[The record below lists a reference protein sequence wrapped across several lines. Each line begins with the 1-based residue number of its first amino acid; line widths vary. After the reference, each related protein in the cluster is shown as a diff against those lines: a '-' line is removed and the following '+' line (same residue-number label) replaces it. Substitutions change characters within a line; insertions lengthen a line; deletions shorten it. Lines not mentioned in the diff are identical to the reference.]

1 MADHDLV
8 FYDLE
13 AAPDVRRRLCAP
25 CFRQLEAQ
33 PVDEDRAAARWEL
46 HAADFAHQ
54 LRQGDVQGAWT
65 LLSNFAEDTLTS
77 AVPLDSEASAR
88 FAPKEVRRSSA
99 VTPQSRAHTSTKAP
113 SFQGHME
120 RRLRRFA
127 RRAQELLHIFEGKGA
142 GRLQAHS
149 DALQL
154 ERKLLRSACELRLQ
168 GTSPS
173 ELRDEALTAAAQLEL
188 QASRHR
194 IQRWREELQG
204 NYKRMVS
211 WITRSPGRTSGHD
224 DFEAPVHPIDKRS
237 SSARFGRRSGPAP
250 EVWTLRLPV
259 TGVGISRRIGPRF
272 PLPRSG
278 LTGLFFA
285 RSPKL
290 LSTKLQAWTAG
301 RALHWPHFP
310 QCFGPPYLTSGMP
323 RLLSVVFR
331 MPGCR
336 YGFACWRRRREA
348 FALWRSHQQF
358 GAFWLELSTQSCE
371 AGCWC
376 GLTRPCLVPSQL
388 GARRLCMPPCPSLLQ
403 RLEPGRPLSLASRP
417 TSASVLIRFK

>member
-1 MADHDLV
+1 MS
-8 FYDLE
+8 F
-13 AAPDVRRRLCAP
+13 
-25 CFRQLEAQ
+25 
-33 PVDEDRAAARWEL
+33 
-46 HAADFAHQ
+46 
-54 LRQGDVQGAWT
+54 GT
-65 LLSNFAEDTLTS
+65 
-77 AVPLDSEASAR
+77 
-88 FAPKEVRRSSA
+88 RRS
-99 VTPQSRAHTSTKAP
+99 P
-113 SFQGHME
+113 
-120 RRLRRFA
+120 
-127 RRAQELLHIFEGKGA
+127 
-142 GRLQAHS
+142 
-149 DALQL
+149 
-154 ERKLLRSACELRLQ
+154 LLRSWSCKHPVIGSSGGGRSFRATTSAWFLGSHARQGAHPGMMILKLRFIL
-168 GTSPS
+168 
-173 ELRDEALTAAAQLEL
+173 LT
-188 QASRHR
+188 R
-194 IQRWREELQG
+194 
-204 NYKRMVS
+204 
-211 WITRSPGRTSGHD
+211 
-224 DFEAPVHPIDKRS
+224 RS

-376 GLTRPCLVPSQL
+376 GLTRPGGSACRHVRVSSRGSSQEDHF
-388 GARRLCMPPCPSLLQ
+388 CWLQ
-403 RLEPGRPLSLASRP
+403 GRHPQ
-417 TSASVLIRFK
+417 VF